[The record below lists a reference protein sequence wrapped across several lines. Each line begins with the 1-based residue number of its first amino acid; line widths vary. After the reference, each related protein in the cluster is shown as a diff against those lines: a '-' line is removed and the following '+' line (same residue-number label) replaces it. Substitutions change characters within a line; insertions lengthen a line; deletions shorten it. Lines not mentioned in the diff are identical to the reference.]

1 MISSFRNLRSGKEVT
16 CMISTRG
23 RYALRVMLELAK
35 GDPDQWISLD
45 SIAQTQHMSKKYLE
59 SIIRSLAADG
69 YVQGQRGK
77 GGGYRLLRKPEDIR
91 LSEILRSAE
100 GSLESVACLRNPDYV
115 CDRKAECET
124 LPLWIRFDGMV
135 NDFFDGLTLQDLVD
149 GNI

>member
-1 MISSFRNLRSGKEVT
+1 
-16 CMISTRG
+16 MISTRG

-69 YVQGQRGK
+69 YVQGLRGK

-100 GSLESVACLRNPDYV
+100 EVWNR
-115 CDRKAECET
+115 
-124 LPLWIRFDGMV
+124 
-135 NDFFDGLTLQDLVD
+135 
-149 GNI
+149 